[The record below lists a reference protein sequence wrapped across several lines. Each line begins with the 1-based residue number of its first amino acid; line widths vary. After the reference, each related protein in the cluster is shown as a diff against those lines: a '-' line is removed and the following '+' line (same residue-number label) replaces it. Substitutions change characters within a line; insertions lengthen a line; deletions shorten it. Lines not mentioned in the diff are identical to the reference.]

1 MRPLHAIAF
10 DMRVYVAGQGAI
22 DKEGFAFYCRM
33 TPASAP
39 MKVLCS
45 NGFGWDHVSV
55 SLKDRC
61 PTWDEMEFVRSICF
75 LPEETA
81 MQLHVPDSDHISHHP
96 YCLHLWRPQQGE
108 IPRPPGWMVAP
119 VALAGKKREDSG

>member
-1 MRPLHAIAF
+1 MRPLHVIAM
-10 DMRVYVAGQGAI
+10 DKRVGRVMQCDEEGVA
-22 DKEGFAFYCRM
+22 FLCRQ
-33 TPASAP
+33 TAGSTVI
-39 MKVLCS
+39 KVLCS

-61 PTWDEMEFVRSICF
+61 PTWEEMEFVREICF